1 MAPRRRSATDAV
13 HHPVFARYYARFAP
27 AVDERAGIGAHR
39 AELLA
44 GLSGRV
50 VEVGAGSGLNF
61 GRYPAA
67 VREVV
72 AVEPEPLLRRAAE
85 DAAAHA
91 AVPVRVVPGVAED
104 LPLDSG
110 AFDAAVVS
118 LVLCSVRDPGRA
130 LAEIRRVLRP
140 GGRLCF
146 YEHVRAD
153 GTAMALVQRTLD
165 RTVWPHLFGGCHTAR
180 DTVAAIGATGFTEV
194 SLRRLRVP
202 EKGVATPVSA
212 HVLGSARRP

>member
-1 MAPRRRSATDAV
+1 MAPRPRSATDAV
-13 HHPVFARYYARFAP
+13 HHPVFARCYARFAP

-39 AELLA
+39 AELLT

-72 AVEPEPLLRRAAE
+72 AVEPEPLLRRAAR
-85 DAAAHA
+85 DAAVRA
-91 AVPVRVVPGVAED
+91 AVPVRVVPGVAEE

-118 LVLCSVRDPGRA
+118 LVLCSVRDPDRA

-153 GTAMALVQRTLD
+153 GTATALLQRSLD
-165 RTVWPHLFGGCHTAR
+165 RTVWPRLFGGCHTAR
-180 DTVAAIGATGFTEV
+180 DTVAAIGAAGFTEL

-202 EKGVATPVSA
+202 EKGAPTPVSA

>member
-44 GLSGRV
+44 SLSGRV
-50 VEVGAGSGLNF
+50 AEVGAGSGLNF
-61 GRYPAA
+61 DRYPAA

-72 AVEPEPLLRRAAE
+72 AVEPEPLLRRAAL

-91 AVPVRVVPGVAED
+91 AVPVRVVPGVAEE

-110 AFDAAVVS
+110 AFDAVVVS
-118 LVLCSVRDPGRA
+118 LVLCSVGDPDRA

-153 GTAMALVQRTLD
+153 GAAMALLQRSLD
-165 RTVWPHLFGGCHTAR
+165 RTVWPRLFGGCHTAR
-180 DTVAAIGATGFTEV
+180 DTVAAIETAGFTEL
-194 SLRRLRVP
+194 SLRRLQVP
-202 EKGVATPVSA
+202 EKGASTPVSA

>member
-72 AVEPEPLLRRAAE
+72 AVEPEPLLRRVAR
-85 DAAAHA
+85 DAAARA
-91 AVPVRVVPGVAED
+91 TVPVRVVPGVAEE
-104 LPLDSG
+104 LPLDG
-110 AFDAAVVS
+110 EAFDAAVVS
-118 LVLCSVRDPGRA
+118 LVLCSVRDPDRA

-153 GTAMALVQRTLD
+153 GTTMALVQRSLD
-165 RTVWPHLFGGCHTAR
+165 RTVWPRLFGGCHTAR
-180 DTVAAIGATGFTEV
+180 DTVAAIGAAGFTEL

-202 EKGVATPVSA
+202 EKGAPTPVSA
-212 HVLGSARRP
+212 HVLGGARRP

>member
-1 MAPRRRSATDAV
+1 MAARRRSAPEAV

-39 AELLA
+39 TELLA
-44 GLSGRV
+44 PLSGRV

-61 GRYPAA
+61 GRYPDA

-72 AVEPEPLLRRAAE
+72 AVEPEPLLRRAAR
-85 DAAAHA
+85 DAAARA
-91 AVPVRVVPGVAED
+91 AVPVSVVPGVAEE

-118 LVLCSVRDPGRA
+118 LVLCSVRDPDRA

-146 YEHVRAD
+146 YEHVRAG
-153 GTAMALVQRTLD
+153 GTAMALTQRTLD

-180 DTVAAIGATGFTEV
+180 DTVAAIGAAGFTEV

-202 EKGVATPVSA
+202 EGGVPTPVSA

>member
-1 MAPRRRSATDAV
+1 MAPRRRSETDAV

-72 AVEPEPLLRRAAE
+72 AVEPEPLLRRAARE
-85 DAAAHA
+85 AAARA

-104 LPLDSG
+104 IPLDSE

-118 LVLCSVRDPGRA
+118 LVLCSVRDPDRA

-153 GTAMALVQRTLD
+153 GTAMALLQRSLD

-180 DTVAAIGATGFTEV
+180 DTVAAIGAAGFTEL

-202 EKGVATPVSA
+202 EKGVPTPVSA
-212 HVLGSARRP
+212 HVLGGARRP

>member
-44 GLSGRV
+44 SLSGRV
-50 VEVGAGSGLNF
+50 AEVGAGSGLNF

-72 AVEPEPLLRRAAE
+72 AVEPEPLLRRAAR

-91 AVPVRVVPGVAED
+91 AVPVRVVPGVAEE

-110 AFDAAVVS
+110 AFDAVVVS
-118 LVLCSVRDPGRA
+118 LVLCSVGDPDRA

-153 GTAMALVQRTLD
+153 GTAMALLQRSLD
-165 RTVWPHLFGGCHTAR
+165 RTVWPRLFGGCHTAR
-180 DTVAAIGATGFTEV
+180 DTVAAIGAAGFTEL

-202 EKGVATPVSA
+202 EKGASTPVSA